1 MTNWDYKYYLH
12 RRLKKAGVR
21 VCSKSKV
28 VYIPWSGDLNNKYAV
43 KLRDK
48 FNYAIQTEII

>member
-48 FNYAIQTEII
+48 FNYVIQTEII